1 MVPSTTDTIA
11 DNPPPP
17 SPRPLPPPPVSP
29 SLNLS
34 WCQSAKGGRRN
45 SLSALLA
52 RFQTPWQRCK
62 MAVGGVWILD
72 AGKICQSC
80 TREDSAE
87 WHLGEID
94 DMICWQDF
102 SVHLCSSNLFSLW
115 QECEHLLRV
124 ILFSNQSMGQ
134 QWFESANRRTGSK
147 RERNV

>member
-17 SPRPLPPPPVSP
+17 SPRPLPPPPDPP

-34 WCQSAKGGRRN
+34 WCQQRGAGESASQHFGKVPD
-45 SLSALLA
+45 SLAEVQDGCWRSMDFGA
-52 RFQTPWQRCK
+52 R
-62 MAVGGVWILD
+62 
-72 AGKICQSC
+72 KICQSC
-80 TREDSAE
+80 TRVDSAE

>member
-34 WCQSAKGGRRN
+34 WCQQRGQERQLLSTFGKVPD
-45 SLSALLA
+45 SLAEVQDGCWRSMDFGA
-52 RFQTPWQRCK
+52 R
-62 MAVGGVWILD
+62 
-72 AGKICQSC
+72 KICQSC
-80 TREDSAE
+80 TRVDSAE

-94 DMICWQDF
+94 DMICWRDF
-102 SVHLCSSNLFSLW
+102 SVYLYSSNLFSLRP
-115 QECEHLLRV
+115 ECEHLLWV
-124 ILFSNQSMGQ
+124 KLFSNPSMGQ

-147 RERNV
+147 R

>member
-34 WCQSAKGGRRN
+34 WPQSAKGGRRG
-45 SLSALLA
+45 SLSVLLA
-52 RFQTPWQRCK
+52 RFQTLWQRCK
-62 MAVGGVWILD
+62 RAVGGVSILD

-80 TREDSAE
+80 TRVDSAE

-94 DMICWQDF
+94 DMICWRDF
-102 SVHLCSSNLFSLW
+102 SVYVYSSNLFSLRP
-115 QECEHLLRV
+115 ECEHLLWV
-124 ILFSNQSMGQ
+124 KLFSNPSMGQ